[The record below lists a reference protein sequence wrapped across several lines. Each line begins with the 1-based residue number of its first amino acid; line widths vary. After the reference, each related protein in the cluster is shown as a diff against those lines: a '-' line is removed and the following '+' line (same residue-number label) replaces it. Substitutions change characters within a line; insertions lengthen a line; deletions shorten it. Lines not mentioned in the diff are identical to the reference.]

1 MIRSSAIASFLFA
14 AFCELTPQEM
24 GKLFGY
30 LAHGAELKNT
40 KEELD
45 DYIDV
50 LVTHNNR
57 LTGEKIAEMSLN
69 DISELAKKLEAKK
82 K

>member
-1 MIRSSAIASFLFA
+1 MDSLSG
-14 AFCELTPQEM
+14 ELTPQEM

-40 KEELD
+40 KQELD

-57 LTGEKIAEMSLN
+57 LTGEKIAGMTLN